1 MNRDQKEVA
10 VKEISANLSEA
21 GSVFAFDY
29 RGISVSQGADLRA
42 QLLESDT
49 SFRVVKNRLAKLA
62 LAKADSPELEGFLAG
77 PTAIAFV
84 RGDPVVAAKTLDTFA
99 RANGV
104 PTFKGGIMDGAA
116 LDADSFSA
124 IARLPDR
131 DVLHAQLVWTVASPI
146 TSLARGLNQL
156 LGGFAQQLR
165 EIRDQGLVTGEDPPA
180 TESAASDVRADE
192 ASQDN
197 SDPAALQ
204 SGADDAVQAV
214 SAESP
219 AGGSEAEVATGDE
232 PGPEASES
240 QNAKAGADGEED
252 SESKSDP
259 AAAASGADEAPA
271 SESAE
276 GGTDNGENSTDQ
288 PDPRSPASESAASNT
303 GDGENS
309 KDSPTPTAPSEA
321 QDVGGENKED

>member
-62 LAKADSPELEGFLAG
+62 LAKADSPELEGLLAG

-84 RGDPVVAAKTLDTFA
+84 KGDPVVAAKTLDTFA

-124 IARLPDR
+124 IARLPGR

-180 TESAASDVRADE
+180 PESAASDAGADK
-192 ASQDN
+192 ASQD
-197 SDPAALQ
+197 S
-204 SGADDAVQAV
+204 
-214 SAESP
+214 
-219 AGGSEAEVATGDE
+219 
-232 PGPEASES
+232 
-240 QNAKAGADGEED
+240 
-252 SESKSDP
+252 
-259 AAAASGADEAPA
+259 ASGAGEAPGSESAATPPA

-309 KDSPTPTAPSEA
+309 EDSPTPTAPSEA
-321 QDVGGENKED
+321 RDVGGENKED

>member
-62 LAKADSPELEGFLAG
+62 LAKADSPELEGLLAG

-84 RGDPVVAAKTLDTFA
+84 KGDPVVAAKTLDTFA

-116 LDADSFSA
+116 LDFDSFSA
-124 IARLPDR
+124 IARLPGR

-180 TESAASDVRADE
+180 PEPEAAA
-192 ASQDN
+192 APAAP
-197 SDPAALQ
+197 DPAADA
-204 SGADDAVQAV
+204 ADPPAP
-214 SAESP
+214 ES
-219 AGGSEAEVATGDE
+219 
-232 PGPEASES
+232 
-240 QNAKAGADGEED
+240 AKAGADKEED
-252 SESKSDP
+252 SGSKSGP
-259 AAAASGADEAPA
+259 AASASEAVEAPGGEPDPTPPASDSAEGGSGNEEDSTDQPDPTPPA

-276 GGTDNGENSTDQ
+276 S
-288 PDPRSPASESAASNT
+288 ST
-303 GDGENS
+303 GDGDDS
-309 KDSPTPTAPSEA
+309 KDSPTPTAPGEA